1 MINRI
6 NMLRYATQRNNIIN
20 YSSIRTMN
28 KRFNSNLFNSQREVY
43 KQRNKSLMY
52 YSAATILI
60 VLGTSYAAVPMY
72 RAFCSATGFAGT
84 PMTDPSKYTSD
95 RVIPTVESNV
105 NKRIK
110 VKFSAESSDM
120 LPWKFTPQQKEIK
133 VLPGETA
140 LAFYTATN
148 NSPDD
153 IIGIATYNV
162 TPGKVSHI

>member
-1 MINRI
+1 
-6 NMLRYATQRNNIIN
+6 MLRYATQRNNIIN
-20 YSSIRTMN
+20 CSSIRTMN

-72 RAFCSATGFAGT
+72 RAFCSATGFAGA

-162 TPGKVSHI
+162 TPGKVSHT

>member
-1 MINRI
+1 
-6 NMLRYATQRNNIIN
+6 MLRYATQRNNIIN
-20 YSSIRTMN
+20 CSSIRTMN